1 MKYKEIND
9 HELIF
14 MINENDEYAKE
25 LVLEKYKY
33 IIDILMKKYSNMA
46 WTLGI
51 DKNDL
56 YQESLIGF
64 FDAIN
69 NYRDNKNASLATF
82 ITLCVERKIQSYLK
96 SANRLKNKIMFES
109 LSLEHTYA
117 QFKQP
122 LMYILS
128 DKSENDPLTSIE
140 ADEKSEELI
149 EKAKA
154 NLSDSEYEVFS
165 LMINGLDYIEIATLL
180 DKTPKQVDNA
190 RNRIRNKIRKLL

>member
-1 MKYKEIND
+1 MIYKDVND
-9 HELIF
+9 NELLF
-14 MINENDEYAKE
+14 MIKENDEYAKE
-25 LVLEKYKY
+25 IVLDKYKY

-51 DKNDL
+51 DKNDI

-69 NYRDNKNASLATF
+69 NYRDDKNASLATF
-82 ITLCVERKIQSYLK
+82 ITLCVERKIKSYLK

-109 LSLEHTYA
+109 LSLEHTYD

-128 DKSENDPLTSIE
+128 DKSENDPLTNIE
-140 ADEKSEELI
+140 ADENAEELL
-149 EKAKA
+149 EQAKEV
-154 NLSDSEYEVFS
+154 LSDNENEVLS
-165 LMINGLDYIEIATLL
+165 LMIHGLDYIEIATLL
-180 DKTPKQVDNA
+180 DKTPKQIDNT
-190 RNRIRNKIRKLL
+190 RNRIRTKIRKIL

>member
-1 MKYKEIND
+1 MNYKDVND
-9 HELIF
+9 NELLF
-14 MINENDEYAKE
+14 MIKENDEYAKE
-25 LVLEKYKY
+25 IVLDKYKY

-69 NYRDNKNASLATF
+69 NYRDDKNASLATF
-82 ITLCVERKIQSYLK
+82 ITLCVERKIKSYLK

-109 LSLEHTYA
+109 LSLEHTYE

-122 LMYILS
+122 LMYVLS
-128 DKSENDPLTSIE
+128 DESENDPLTNIE
-140 ADEKSEELI
+140 ADESAEELL
-149 EKAKA
+149 EQAKEV
-154 NLSDSEYEVFS
+154 LSDNENEVLS
-165 LMINGLDYIEIATLL
+165 LMIHGLDYIEIATLL
-180 DKTPKQVDNA
+180 DKNPKQIDNT
-190 RNRIRNKIRKLL
+190 RNRIRTKIRKIL

>member
-1 MKYKEIND
+1 MNYKDVND
-9 HELIF
+9 NELLF
-14 MINENDEYAKE
+14 MIKENDEYAKE
-25 LVLEKYKY
+25 IVLDKYKY

-51 DKNDL
+51 DKNDI

-69 NYRDNKNASLATF
+69 NYRDDKNASLATF
-82 ITLCVERKIQSYLK
+82 ITLCVERKIKSYLK

-109 LSLEHTYA
+109 LSLEHTYD

-128 DKSENDPLTSIE
+128 DKSENDPLTNIE
-140 ADEKSEELI
+140 ADENAEELL
-149 EKAKA
+149 EQAKEV
-154 NLSDSEYEVFS
+154 LSDNENEVLS
-165 LMINGLDYIEIATLL
+165 LMIHGLDYIEIATLL
-180 DKTPKQVDNA
+180 DKTPKQIDNT
-190 RNRIRNKIRKLL
+190 RNRIRTKIRKIL